1 MSDYVFGDT
10 FNISGRVKD
19 IDPALFIE
27 YDQANRKY
35 HVKRTKR
42 NGQAHHIMSVDKLD
56 ARILTTL
63 RKGDLQRRSLE
74 EFIRELEH
82 SEDEQERQ
90 KAKELSNT
98 IESMTLEQ
106 FDRIVGIPHYSVG
119 HWRDKNDTGNLMVC
133 NG

>member
-1 MSDYVFGDT
+1 MSVFGD
-10 FNISGRVKD
+10 IYAIEERIKE

-27 YDQANRKY
+27 YDRSKRKY

-42 NGQAHHIMSVDKLD
+42 NGQGHHIMSVDRLD
-56 ARILTTL
+56 ARILTAL
-63 RKGDLQRRSLE
+63 KKGDLQRRNLE

-82 SEDEQERQ
+82 SEDEEERR
-90 KAKELSNT
+90 KARELSNT
-98 IESMTLEQ
+98 IESMTIEQ

-119 HWRDKNDTGNLMVC
+119 DWRDKNDTGNRLVC